1 MEGFRPPRGTLYVA
15 CGQHIEGSHVGIE
28 WSGSHFQHRQSSH
41 STPGAALD
49 ARPPEWVQPG
59 TVLPLPGSNSNG
71 RVDSKQ
77 LIIPQIS
84 VPIRPEKRH
93 RRDFYPCEKRV
104 NLSCGERNPKSNPN
118 IPTRPSDKGGNAV
131 AYCVA
136 ALKHG
141 SGACKWH

>member
-28 WSGSHFQHRQSSH
+28 RSGSHFQHRQSSH

-59 TVLPLPGSNSNG
+59 TVLPLPGSDSNG
-71 RVDSKQ
+71 GVDNKQ

-84 VPIRPEKRH
+84 VPICPEKRH
-93 RRDFYPCEKRV
+93 RRDFYPCEKHQLRPTSAAAKQTPNQTPTFPLGLQTKGETRSHTV
-104 NLSCGERNPKSNPN
+104 LQLSNM
-118 IPTRPSDKGGNAV
+118 V
-131 AYCVA
+131 
-136 ALKHG
+136 
-141 SGACKWH
+141 SGV